1 MWKILNKKIKKNR
14 KTKWIEEI
22 SDLHITGLNPTLPIK
37 SESCASTFKKTFQ
50 MSRNTIFNQLNSM
63 KLNKINPFPL
73 NYEVKCLVKYYC
85 MV

>member
-50 MSRNTIFNQLNSM
+50 KHNFQSTQLDET
-63 KLNKINPFPL
+63 K
-73 NYEVKCLVKYYC
+73 
-85 MV
+85 

>member
-37 SESCASTFKKTFQ
+37 SESCASTFKKNILDVSKHNFQ
-50 MSRNTIFNQLNSM
+50 STQLDET
-63 KLNKINPFPL
+63 K
-73 NYEVKCLVKYYC
+73 
-85 MV
+85 